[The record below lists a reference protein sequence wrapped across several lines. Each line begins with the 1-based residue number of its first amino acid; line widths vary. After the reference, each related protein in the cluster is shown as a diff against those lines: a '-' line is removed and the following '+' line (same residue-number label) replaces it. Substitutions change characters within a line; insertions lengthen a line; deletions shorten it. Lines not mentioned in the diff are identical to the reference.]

1 MVDLQRIEFVVTYR
15 CIAHCKHCAIT
26 DDKRASE
33 PVALDPRL
41 AASIVRSVAREHAP
55 QSVMTFGGEPLLFP
69 DTVCAVHAAARA
81 GGIEQRQVITNAGWP
96 RRDAEFRDLAFR
108 LVKSGINSM
117 AISVDCFH
125 QEHIPL
131 HVVEQNVQAL
141 IEAGIGRLTWNP
153 CWVISSE
160 HDNKWNSKT
169 NAILRALAHLPVVQS
184 EGNVVQPAGNA
195 LVWLA
200 DCMPRRVPN
209 PSGSCGDMPYTGRL
223 DEVDSISVQPD
234 GSIAVCNEF
243 TIGNAGQRDILEIL
257 RDYDPRHSPEMKAI
271 LRGGIAELASLAR
284 SRGVDPD
291 PDGYYSVC
299 DMCVSLRREM
309 SELNP
314 AQSQA

>member
-15 CIAHCKHCAIT
+15 CISHCKHCAIA

-33 PVALDPRL
+33 PVALDPKL
-41 AASIVRSVAREHAP
+41 AASIVRSVARQHAP
-55 QSVMTFGGEPLLFP
+55 QSVMTFGGEPLLFL
-69 DTVCAVHAAARA
+69 DTVCAVHAAAKA
-81 GGIEQRQVITNAGWP
+81 SGIEQRQVITNAGWP
-96 RRDAEFRDLAFR
+96 RREAESRGLAFR
-108 LVKSGINSM
+108 LAESGVTSM

-125 QEHIPL
+125 QEHIAL

-141 IEAGIGRLTWNP
+141 IEAGIDRLTWNP
-153 CWVISSE
+153 CWVIARE
-160 HDNKWNSKT
+160 HDNKWNSET
-169 NAILRALAHLPVVQS
+169 NAILRALAHLPVAQS
-184 EGNVVQPAGNA
+184 EGNVVQPTGNA
-195 LVWLA
+195 LVWLT
-200 DCMPRRVPN
+200 DWMPGRVPN
-209 PSGSCGDMPYTGRL
+209 PSGSCGDMPYTGKL

-257 RDYDPRHSPEMKAI
+257 RDYDPNGIPETKAI
-271 LRGGIAELASLAR
+271 LRGGMAELASVAR
-284 SRGVDPD
+284 SRGVDLD

-309 SELNP
+309 SQLDP